1 MSLTDVWKK
10 HGTKV
15 LGYITST
22 IPAVLLIDDLV
33 PKTQIKYYLLALVL
47 LGGATVKRG
56 HTNSQQDTS
65 NAQ

>member
-1 MSLTDVWKK
+1 MKRPTIWKR

-33 PKTQIKYYLLALVL
+33 PKDQVKYYLLALVL

-56 HTNSQQDTS
+56 HTNSQPES
-65 NAQ
+65 SP

>member
-1 MSLTDVWKK
+1 MRRSNIWKS

-22 IPAVLLIDDLV
+22 IPAVLLIDGLV
-33 PKTQIKYYLLALVL
+33 PETHEKYYLLALVL

-56 HTNSQQDTS
+56 HTNSKQE
-65 NAQ
+65 AIK

>member
-1 MSLTDVWKK
+1 MKLWKR

-22 IPAVLLIDDLV
+22 IPAVLLIEGLI
-33 PKTQIKYYLLALVL
+33 PPTQVKYYLLALVL

-56 HTNSQQDTS
+56 HTNTNSQQEPTP
-65 NAQ
+65 

>member
-1 MSLTDVWKK
+1 MKRQSLWKR

-22 IPAVLLIDDLV
+22 IPAVLLIDKLIPPEHV
-33 PKTQIKYYLLALVL
+33 KFYLLALVL

-56 HTNSQQDTS
+56 HTNSANEGPTP
-65 NAQ
+65 